1 MPIVAPI
8 RWPQPHEAVLG
19 APANT
24 AHTQLDHAPIGQIPA
39 WNRPGAATAMLRGF
53 AGRCPCCGAPHLF
66 TGWLRQTTVCAECK
80 APLGAVRADDAPPY
94 FVIFLVAHLVIAAQ
108 VLLDP
113 VLALS
118 AMAEAAVFM
127 PIALALCLG
136 LLRPVKGATVGLML
150 QLGMVEPA
158 NA

>member
-1 MPIVAPI
+1 MPIIAPI
-8 RWPQPHEAVLG
+8 RWSQPLQVG
-19 APANT
+19 PA
-24 AHTQLDHAPIGQIPA
+24 QGDHGQAGPGLA

-53 AGRCPCCGAPHLF
+53 AGHCPCCGAQHLF
-66 TGWLRQTTVCAECK
+66 TGWLRQTAECATCK

-118 AMAEAAVFM
+118 TMAEAVVFL
-127 PIALALCLG
+127 PITLVLCLG
-136 LLRPVKGATVGLML
+136 LLRPVKGATIGLML

-158 NA
+158 HA